1 MSDMENS
8 FQIKLQCN
16 VTDPHAVHSLL
27 SLMLEKMKALH
38 AIKGTV
44 QQMELKLFDDV
55 SSLDEGGQTDK
66 IALFRM
72 SNNDDQVMEYSRSK
86 RWDDALLNTVEK
98 IHVRLHQ
105 LNPWEKIA

>member
-1 MSDMENS
+1 MENS

-16 VTDPHAVHSLL
+16 ITDPQAIHSLL
-27 SLMLEKMKALH
+27 TLMLEKMKALH

-44 QQMELKLFDDV
+44 QQMELKLFDDAT
-55 SSLDEGGQTDK
+55 SLDEGGEADK

-72 SNNDDQVMEYSRSK
+72 SNNDEQVVEYSRSK

-98 IHVRLHQ
+98 IHVRLQ
-105 LNPWEKIA
+105 RLNPWEKIA